1 MTQWMG
7 IRWSHNSGVLEVFC
21 PVDTETICAVEKAW
35 PLERSSPRQCLQVFV
50 SVSFLVKWERDGITV
65 EATENT
71 YEM

>member
-7 IRWSHNSGVLEVFC
+7 IRWSHNSGMLEVFC

-50 SVSFLVKWERDGITV
+50 SVSFLVKWRRGGIPIK
-65 EATENT
+65 ATDNAC
-71 YEM
+71 EM